1 MNCTLLQDLDGLIE
15 PVTRLACEAGHR
27 ILELFRSDA
36 LEVRYKADRTPVTN
50 ADQAAHE
57 HIVAGLERLTP
68 GTPVLSEESGAY
80 KYTRR
85 RSGWDWHWLVD
96 PLDGTRRFIRGSEE
110 FTVNIALIRGGKP
123 VLGVVDAP
131 AMGTVYF
138 GHEGGGAFLCE
149 GDSGAPSPISVR
161 QPPAR
166 PVRVL
171 AGRSHTVSAV
181 ELYVSA
187 LGVKH
192 WRRISSSLKFC
203 LIARGEAS
211 PLFGNPQ
218 GDALEEILGNVEQT
232 MCGEPVYRTREEKA
246 AHLLYFLVKDRPF
259 TAGNKRIGSLLFLLY
274 LRQEGLDHD
283 LNPQA
288 LTALTLMI
296 ATSAAGEKD
305 LIIRLVVNLLAEPAN

>member
-1 MNCTLLQDLDGLIE
+1 MDCTRLPGLDGLIE
-15 PVTRLACEAGHR
+15 PVTRLAREAGRR
-27 ILELFRSDA
+27 ILELSRSGA
-36 LEVRYKADRTPVTN
+36 LDVHYKADRTPVTN
-50 ADQAAHE
+50 ADQAAHD

-68 GTPVLSEESGAY
+68 GIPVLSEESGADQHA
-80 KYTRR
+80 RR
-85 RSGWDWHWLVD
+85 GPGWDWYWLID

-110 FTVNIALIRGGKP
+110 FTVNIALVVGVYP

-166 PVRVL
+166 PLRVL

-187 LGVKH
+187 LGVTH

-203 LIARGEAS
+203 LIARGEA
-211 PLFGNPQ
+211 
-218 GDALEEILGNVEQT
+218 D
-232 MCGEPVYRTREEKA
+232 VYPRMESISVWDT
-246 AHLLYFLVKDRPF
+246 
-259 TAGNKRIGSLLFLLY
+259 
-274 LRQEGLDHD
+274 
-283 LNPQA
+283 
-288 LTALTLMI
+288 
-296 ATSAAGEKD
+296 AAGQAVLESAGGAVFNLKGRP
-305 LIIRLVVNLLAEPAN
+305 LHYGKESIRVPPFIACGDPSHDWLQYLP